1 MSREAQ
7 QLIESGQLDDLP
19 EFYGTIINDHL
30 VVSGLLSDQEAID
43 SIPVGIYV
51 IELDGTLIICNKAA
65 ITAWGRTPALG
76 GSEKY
81 CGAHIL
87 RYPDGTI
94 MPHEHAPPRV
104 TIRNSGTVR
113 NVDAICEQPDGTR
126 LLALA
131 NIFPIRD
138 IDTDAVIGAVNII
151 KHNTSKTV
159 PGLYT

>member
-1 MSREAQ
+1 MSAQAEAQ
-7 QLIESGQLDDLP
+7 TAQLIESGQLDDLSK
-19 EFYGTIINDHL
+19 FYGTLTEDGHL
-30 VVSGLLSDQEAID
+30 NVSGLLADQEAID
-43 SIPVGIYV
+43 EIPVGIYV

-65 ITAWGRTPALG
+65 ITAWGRTPELG

-104 TIRNSGTVR
+104 TILNGGTVR

-126 LLALA
+126 LLAFA
-131 NIFPIRD
+131 KYFSP
-138 IDTDAVIGAVNII
+138 
-151 KHNTSKTV
+151 
-159 PGLYT
+159 YT